1 MKSTVKISTSELK
14 DILFA
19 WNFGAQPV
27 SANIVTKPKMTA
39 IGKELF
45 GEITQISA
53 LQGMVGYVYENS
65 VNNQLE
71 REQMERE
78 FIAQPLWNG
87 AGKRVN
93 TAMSS
98 RVEKI
103 VVQTKRTKNGIVIQ
117 PEITKEG
124 QTFFY
129 LTFKKDKTLK
139 TYSFDINMNLL
150 TKEQLAI
157 ALVPPSPSYQ
167 GGIEKKI
174 NHREIHIENVKK
186 LKFRK
191 TTYVIE

>member
-1 MKSTVKISTSELK
+1 MKTVKNITVAEFKNMLSNY
-14 DILFA
+14 
-19 WNFGAQPV
+19 NFGAQPA
-27 SANIVTKPKMTA
+27 SANIMTKPAMTA

-53 LQGMVGYVYENS
+53 LQGMLGYVYQNS

-71 REQMERE
+71 REQMERD
-78 FIAQPLWNG
+78 FVAQPLWNG

-93 TAMSS
+93 TVMSS

-103 VVQTKRTKNGIVIQ
+103 VVQTKRTKAGIVIQ

-157 ALVPPSPSYQ
+157 ALVPPTPAKQ
-167 GGIEKKI
+167 GGIIKKI